1 MQKVNKR
8 FQKEK
13 KNDSNDD
20 NTNIGEMQKL
30 IEKIENKNLSEYLWK
45 NVYITENFKNFCLS
59 EKSQCSIIKNE
70 IQDILNGYFD
80 FINIK
85 ETIHYKNKF
94 L

>member
-1 MQKVNKR
+1 
-8 FQKEK
+8 
-13 KNDSNDD
+13 
-20 NTNIGEMQKL
+20 MQKL

-70 IQDILNGYFD
+70 IQDILNGYFV